1 MALNLGYYIEK
12 DTGVGSTPRLK
23 KFKNTPQGNV
33 AELDFSNESGM
44 VITADPITNSTSFKN
59 LTPNNG
65 GATGNGELSTQLPG
79 VDTNSNPLGDF
90 ISEKASSA
98 GGGGAAAGANPYAA
112 AAKVAA
118 KAGLSIIA
126 GYMKADA
133 IRKKANYEADIL
145 QLNAD
150 MQMFEAGE
158 QQGVDFTKIIRYGEQ
173 VDAAVSDIQSEF
185 ARGEQEGGAAQDIV
199 AENTLQGRLNQMAMM
214 NEAQAKVSSAEF
226 AKKLSYLKA
235 QQAREISKK
244 QGNQAIQAG
253 YLQAFTQG
261 I

>member
-12 DTGVGSTPRLK
+12 DSGMGSTPRLK
-23 KFKNTPQGNV
+23 NFKKTNKGNV
-33 AELDFSNESGM
+33 VPLDFSDEDPM
-44 VITADPITNSTSFKN
+44 VIGGDSVTDTVSFKS
-59 LTPNNG
+59 LTPNDG
-65 GATGNGELSTQLPG
+65 GATGNGEANSLNTEFT
-79 VDTNSNPLGDF
+79 DTSAGAT
-90 ISEKASSA
+90 ISEKADSIDPKKSKSPEEA
-98 GGGGAAAGANPYAA
+98 VVKA
-112 AAKVAA
+112 VA
-118 KAGLSIIA
+118 KAGLSIIS

-173 VDAAVSDIQSEF
+173 VDEAVSNIQSEF
-185 ARGEQEGGAAQDIV
+185 TRGEQEGGAAQDVI
-199 AENTLQGRLNQMAMM
+199 AENSLQGRLNQMAMM

-235 QQAREISKK
+235 KQARDISVK

-253 YLQAFTQG
+253 YLEALLG
-261 I
+261 GL